1 MKRIT
6 DIQLKEIRGGGNRKN
21 VGTCARLIGGG
32 AAWGAGH
39 YGCSYRICRRSRFRY

>member
-6 DIQLKEIRGGGNRKN
+6 DIQLKEIRGGGSRKN

-32 AAWGAGH
+32 AAWGAGMVA
-39 YGCSYRICRRSRFRY
+39 GKR